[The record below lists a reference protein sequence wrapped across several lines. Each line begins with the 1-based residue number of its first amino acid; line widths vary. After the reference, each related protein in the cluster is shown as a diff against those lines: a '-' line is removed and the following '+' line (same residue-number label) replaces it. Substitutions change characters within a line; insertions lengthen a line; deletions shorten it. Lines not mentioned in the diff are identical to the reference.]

1 MLTSPPALIPAGQG
15 VHVEDL
21 TTPNNTQIY
30 GVSIVIEYALS
41 PSFAT
46 LVSPIITLAI
56 LYDAYYVTYMRNYV
70 SIRSLFEA
78 RSHSHLV
85 CKTTWNT
92 MCRHYNADVM

>member
-1 MLTSPPALIPAGQG
+1 MNPAHTCGRASVHLSPVLTSPPALIPAGQG

-21 TTPNNTQIY
+21 TTPYISQIY

-56 LYDAYYVTYMRNYV
+56 LYDAYYVTYMCNYV
-70 SIRSLFEA
+70 SIRSLFVISYIK
-78 RSHSHLV
+78 RGLS
-85 CKTTWNT
+85 
-92 MCRHYNADVM
+92 